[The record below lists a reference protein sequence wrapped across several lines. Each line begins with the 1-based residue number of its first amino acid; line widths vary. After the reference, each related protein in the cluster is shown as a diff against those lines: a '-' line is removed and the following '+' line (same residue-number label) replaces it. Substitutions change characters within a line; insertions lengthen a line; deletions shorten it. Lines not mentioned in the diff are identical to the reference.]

1 MTINEIRYAGVPEN
15 LRATFADFYAK
26 MDRLHKVQE
35 EQMAWNAR
43 QEETNRKIEAR
54 VTVLEDK
61 LRKAESDIAFL
72 NNRIAQ
78 LDAKRDYILLQQS
91 GTVPGGREHTKWQDK
106 IMVLDNQIYS
116 AESKLRKALSAKRD
130 AERQMSA

>member
-1 MTINEIRYAGVPEN
+1 MTIDEIRYAGVPEN
-15 LRATFADFYAK
+15 LRATFAGFCAK

-54 VTVLEDK
+54 VTALEDK

>member
-1 MTINEIRYAGVPEN
+1 MTIEEIRYAGVPEN
-15 LRATFADFYAK
+15 LRATFVDFCAK
-26 MDRLHKVQE
+26 MDRLHKTQE

-54 VTVLEDK
+54 VTALEDK
-61 LRKAESDIAFL
+61 LEKAEADIAFL

-106 IMVLDNQIYS
+106 IMALDNQIYS

>member
-15 LRATFADFYAK
+15 LRATFAAFCAE
-26 MDRLHKVQE
+26 MDRLHKGQE
-35 EQMAWNAR
+35 EQRVWNAK
-43 QEETNRKIEAR
+43 QEETNRKVEAR
-54 VTVLEDK
+54 MTALEDK
-61 LRKAESDIAFL
+61 LKKAESDIAFL

-106 IMVLDNQIYS
+106 IMALDNQIYS

>member
-1 MTINEIRYAGVPEN
+1 MTIDEIRYAGVPDN
-15 LRATFADFYAK
+15 LRATFANFCAE
-26 MDRLHKVQE
+26 MDRLHKAQE
-35 EQMAWNAR
+35 EQKAWNAR

-54 VTVLEDK
+54 VTALEDK
-61 LRKAESDIAFL
+61 LEKAEADIAFL

-106 IMVLDNQIYS
+106 IMALDNQIYS

>member
-1 MTINEIRYAGVPEN
+1 MTINEIRYAGVPDN
-15 LRATFADFYAK
+15 LRATFADFCAK
-26 MDRLHKVQE
+26 MDRLHQAQE
-35 EQMAWNAR
+35 EQTKWNAR

-54 VTVLEDK
+54 VTALEDK
-61 LRKAESDIAFL
+61 LKKAESDIAFL

-106 IMVLDNQIYS
+106 IMALDNQIYS